1 MSAARPID
9 MHLTIRRCFER
20 ARVIGLAGLLALA
33 ATRAAAQSDAGALML
48 QGIVD
53 GEFWST
59 NSASSLL
66 TRNAGRPAGL
76 VRMQAWGAF
85 QPTGSIVIYAQG
97 EIEAGAARRET
108 GTEAYT
114 DQLGVRYVRSPAFL
128 VDVGRFTPIIGTF
141 ASRHFSTRN
150 PLIGEPDGYTAD
162 YPVGMKISGEMPHF
176 DYRVGMVSLPTTH
189 ALYEPSPTPRLRPA
203 IGGGYT
209 PFVGLRIGASFTHGS
224 YLNRDY
230 APTAL
235 AGRAWSDY
243 HQTVAAAD
251 VEVSR
256 GYLDVHLEGARGSY
270 DVPGV
275 SSALVGWT
283 YYAET
288 RYTITPRLFVAA
300 RVERND
306 YPFIRAGNGT
316 GWLAKLTDFVDGE
329 TGFGYRVTS
338 SSILKATVRGDR
350 WWTRNAS
357 DGKAFA
363 MQWSQTFDVMD
374 WVDRERLR

>member
-1 MSAARPID
+1 MAL
-9 MHLTIRRCFER
+9 MIRRLFDR
-20 ARVIGLAGLLALA
+20 AGLIGLAALIA
-33 ATRAAAQSDAGALML
+33 LPAGRAAAQSDAGAVML

-59 NSASSLL
+59 NNSSSLL
-66 TRNAGRPAGL
+66 TRNGGRPAGL

-85 QPTGSIVIYAQG
+85 QPTGSIVLYAQG
-97 EIEAGAARRET
+97 EIEGGPARRET

-114 DQLGVRYVRSPAFL
+114 DQLGLRYVNSPAFT

-141 ASRHFSTRN
+141 SSRHFSTRN
-150 PLIGEPDGYTAD
+150 PLIGEPDGYTTD
-162 YPVGMKISGEMPHF
+162 YPLGMKVSGETQHF
-176 DYRVGMVSLPTTH
+176 DYRAGMVSLPTTH
-189 ALYEPSPTPRLRPA
+189 ALYEPTPTPRLRPA
-203 IGGGYT
+203 FGGGYT
-209 PFVGLRIGASFTHGS
+209 PFVGLRIGASFTHGP

-243 HQTVAAAD
+243 NQTVVAGDA
-251 VEVSR
+251 EISR
-256 GYLDVHLEGARGSY
+256 GYFDVHLEGARGSY
-270 DVPGV
+270 EVPGV
-275 SSALVGWT
+275 SERLVGWT
-283 YYAET
+283 YYGEV

-306 YPFIRAGNGT
+306 YPFIHAGNGT

-329 TGFGYRVTS
+329 TGFGYRFTS

-350 WWTRNAS
+350 WWTRTAS

-363 MQWSQTFDVMD
+363 MQWSQAFDVMD
-374 WVDRERLR
+374 WIDRARLR